1 MTINMIKTLINLFS
15 LQLIKNNNK
24 QTGFSLL
31 ELMVALVI
39 VAILAAIAAPSFTTM
54 ISNNRMLSQAQD
66 MTGGFKL
73 ARSEAIKRGTAVTLC
88 PSSNGTS
95 CIDNSS
101 LDSGWIVF
109 VDNSNPGVVNTGEE
123 IITYRNQVASGSI
136 SVSFSGGI
144 KYLRFS
150 SQGYLSN

>member
-1 MTINMIKTLINLFS
+1 MKNTFINILGLKKQSAFS
-15 LQLIKNNNK
+15 LI
-24 QTGFSLL
+24 

>member
-1 MTINMIKTLINLFS
+1 MKKTFRNIYGLKKQTAFS
-15 LQLIKNNNK
+15 LI
-24 QTGFSLL
+24 

-66 MTGGFKL
+66 MTNGFKL
-73 ARSEAIKRGTAVTLC
+73 ARSEAIKRGTAVSIC
-88 PSSNGTS
+88 PSSTGNS
-95 CIDNSS
+95 CEDSSS
-101 LDSGWIVF
+101 LDNGWIIF
-109 VDNSNPGVVNTGEE
+109 VDNSNPGVVDNSNMVTTTGGE
-123 IITYRNQVASGSI
+123 IIRYRNQVASGSI
-136 SVSFSGGI
+136 SVSFSDGV

>member
-1 MTINMIKTLINLFS
+1 MKNTFINIWGLKKQSAFS
-15 LQLIKNNNK
+15 LI
-24 QTGFSLL
+24 